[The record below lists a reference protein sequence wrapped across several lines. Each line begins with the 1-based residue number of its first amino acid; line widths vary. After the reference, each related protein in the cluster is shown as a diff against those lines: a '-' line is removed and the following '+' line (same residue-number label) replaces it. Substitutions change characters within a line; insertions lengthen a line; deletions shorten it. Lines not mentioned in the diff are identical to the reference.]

1 MVPLQNSLL
10 NLSTATKDNLTEVLR
25 NTQASKTA
33 RLAIIQR
40 SLQEAGLTAVEA
52 ALRLETEEAKRARF
66 EEYMKAKGLAI
77 TEENLNKTMQDED
90 ARRAVAAEI
99 IDESPDEINGQLRDN
114 LRASRLT
121 SG

>member
-1 MVPLQNSLL
+1 
-10 NLSTATKDNLTEVLR
+10 
-25 NTQASKTA
+25 
-33 RLAIIQR
+33 
-40 SLQEAGLTAVEA
+40 
-52 ALRLETEEAKRARF
+52 
-66 EEYMKAKGLAI
+66 MKAKGLAI

-90 ARRAVAAEI
+90 ARRAVAAKI